1 MVGPKEDLIPQS
13 IHYFLFGAYHWH
25 MRVVLFLIAMVLLLV
40 EFGGSARPARMV
52 ILGSSASAA
61 AATAPKVRVD
71 FDTQVKPIFEAKC
84 MPCHFSGGQMYD
96 RLPFDKPA
104 TIKKLGARLFTLIK

>member
-1 MVGPKEDLIPQS
+1 M
-13 IHYFLFGAYHWH
+13 
-25 MRVVLFLIAMVLLLV
+25 VLFLIAMVLLLV
-40 EFGGSARPARMV
+40 EFGGASKPAR
-52 ILGSSASAA
+52 ILVLCPPASAA
-61 AATAPKVRVD
+61 TDPKVRVD

-104 TIKKLGARLFTLIK
+104 TIKKLGARLFTRIKEENDRRLIEDFLTQSP